1 MNWAER
7 HPMAMIAVGVAGIS
21 VSAILVRYSQAPSV
35 VTAAWRLLWTV
46 GLMSPVM
53 LGKRKERE
61 ELGRLTP
68 GDVVMCGI
76 SGIFLALHFTFW
88 FESLAMTSVAS
99 STAIVCTEVI
109 WVAQGYAVFMKGRM
123 TGREGL
129 CILVTVGGSILIALG
144 DYSKGGNHMAGDI
157 LALCAAIFTAV
168 YTLIGRRARE
178 RMSTGVYT
186 YIVYLFCAGALC
198 AAAWAGQVPLTGWG
212 ASALVVGLLLSIFST
227 LLGHS
232 IFSWCLRY
240 LSPAFVSA
248 SKLCEPVGAAV
259 LAFFLFGEMP
269 GPLQVAGGI
278 ITVGGVLLYS
288 REELRR

>member
-1 MNWAER
+1 
-7 HPMAMIAVGVAGIS
+7 
-21 VSAILVRYSQAPSV
+21 
-35 VTAAWRLLWTV
+35 
-46 GLMSPVM
+46 
-53 LGKRKERE
+53 
-61 ELGRLTP
+61 
-68 GDVVMCGI
+68 
-76 SGIFLALHFTFW
+76 
-88 FESLAMTSVAS
+88 
-99 STAIVCTEVI
+99 
-109 WVAQGYAVFMKGRM
+109 
-123 TGREGL
+123 
-129 CILVTVGGSILIALG
+129 
-144 DYSKGGNHMAGDI
+144 MAGDI

-248 SKLCEPVGAAV
+248 SKLCEPVARQFWRFSFSGRCRG
-259 LAFFLFGEMP
+259 LFRWPGELLQWGECFCIP
-269 GPLQVAGGI
+269 GRSFGGKAPDGMQRI
-278 ITVGGVLLYS
+278 CTA
-288 REELRR
+288 EQ